1 MKDFIE
7 QFTKLLEI
15 KRYSYKTIRTY
26 RNAINVF
33 LSAFPGFNPDLIS
46 QKEIEEFINKKVTV
60 DNISQS
66 YQKILVG
73 AIKFFLNDMLRKN
86 FKLNYLMP
94 SRHEHKLPS
103 YLTKEEISL
112 IINSIDN
119 LKHKAIISTIYG
131 AGLRLGELLQLKIAD
146 IDSNRMLIR
155 ITQGKGKRDRF
166 VMLSVKLLNL
176 LREYY
181 KVYQPKRY
189 LFEGQKGGQYSPRSV
204 QAILK
209 IAIKKAKITKYAT
222 IHTLRHSFATHLIEN
237 GTDIRYVQELLGHKS
252 IRTTQI
258 YTHITD
264 VSKSNIKSPLDTF

>member
-1 MKDFIE
+1 MNDFIE

-33 LSAFPGFNPDLIS
+33 LSAFPCFNPDSIS
-46 QKEIEEFINKKVTV
+46 QKEIEEFINEKVTHE
-60 DNISQS
+60 NISQS

-86 FKLNYLMP
+86 FKLDYLMP
-94 SRHEHKLPS
+94 SRHEHRLPS

-119 LKHKAIISTIYG
+119 LKHKAIISAIYG
-131 AGLRLGELLQLKIAD
+131 AGLRLSELLQLKISD

-155 ITQGKGKRDRF
+155 VSQSKGKRDRF
-166 VMLSVKLLNL
+166 VMLSGKLLNL

-181 KVYQPKRY
+181 KVYQPKKY

-204 QAILK
+204 QAIF
-209 IAIKKAKITKYAT
+209 KKALKKTNITKKASV
-222 IHTLRHSFATHLIEN
+222 HTLRHSFATHLLES
-237 GTDIRYVQELLGHKS
+237 GTDIRVIQQLLGHNS
-252 IRTTQI
+252 IKTTQI
-258 YTHITD
+258 YTQ
-264 VSKSNIKSPLDTF
+264 VSSSKIANIKSPLDLL

>member
-1 MKDFIE
+1 MNNFIE

-15 KRYSYKTIRTY
+15 KRYSYKTIKTY

-33 LSAFPGFNPDLIS
+33 LSEFPDFNPDLIS

-60 DNISQS
+60 ENISQS

-73 AIKFFLNDMLRKN
+73 AIKFFLNDFLKKN
-86 FKLNYLMP
+86 FKLNYLFP
-94 SRHEHKLPS
+94 SRHEHKLPT
-103 YLTKEEISL
+103 YLSKEEISK
-112 IINSIDN
+112 IINSINN
-119 LKHKAIISTIYG
+119 LKHRAIISTIYG
-131 AGLRLGELLQLKIAD
+131 AGLRLGELLQLKIQD

-155 ITQGKGKRDRF
+155 ISQSKGKKDRF
-166 VMLSVKLLNL
+166 VMLSEKLLNL

-181 KVYQPKRY
+181 KEYQPKKY

-209 IAIKKAKITKYAT
+209 MAIKKTKISKNAT

-258 YTHITD
+258 YTHLTD
-264 VSKSNIKSPLDTF
+264 VSKLKIKSPLDII